1 MEPGHVRRRARFIQ
15 KDQACGIAGRLP
27 GLPGC
32 AGLGHI
38 RTVLFGGSP
47 RLFYSGSP
55 MTAEIGQPRRDVH
68 AHSKRPVPTRVIPP
82 TSCLSVRSAGV

>member
-32 AGLGHI
+32 AGLGDI
-38 RTVLFGGSP
+38 STVLFGGS
-47 RLFYSGSP
+47 
-55 MTAEIGQPRRDVH
+55 
-68 AHSKRPVPTRVIPP
+68 
-82 TSCLSVRSAGV
+82 